1 MTTNLNETFAAVQV
15 ASRELALLNDD
26 IINQIL
32 NAVADAAIA
41 ETPFILAENKKDLAR
56 MDKNDPKYDRLKLT
70 KERLKG
76 IAADT
81 RNVATLPS
89 PLGKVLKESVR
100 PNGMRLTK
108 VSVPFG
114 VIGIIYEARPNVSF
128 DVFSLCLKS
137 GNACILKGGSD
148 ADCSNRAI
156 ISVIH
161 EVLKKFNINPHIV
174 ELLPADREAT
184 AALLN
189 AVGYVDLII
198 PRGSS
203 SLIHFVRENAKIPVI
218 ETGAGICHTYFDE
231 FGDVNKGAAIIH
243 NAKTR
248 RVSVCNAL
256 DCAIIHEKRL
266 IDLPMLCEKLKDS
279 HVIIYADAQ
288 AYQALKN
295 RYPAE
300 LLEHAKAES
309 FGTEF
314 LDYKMAVKTVKSFED
329 ALGHIQENSSKH
341 SECIVTENKERAAL
355 FTKIVDAAC
364 VYTNVSTAFTDGA
377 QFGLGAEIGI
387 STQNYMRAVRWDW
400 KRSPLTNGSSK
411 ETGKRE
417 EIETIPLS
425 LKSNKVLNET
435 N

>member
-41 ETPFILAENKKDLAR
+41 ETPFILAENEKDLAR

-70 KERLKG
+70 EERLKG

-256 DCAIIHEKRL
+256 DCSIIHEKRL
-266 IDLPMLCEKLKDS
+266 TDLPMLCEKLKDS

-288 AYQALKN
+288 AYQALEG

-341 SECIVTENKERAAL
+341 SECIVTENGERAAL
-355 FTKIVDAAC
+355 FTRIVDAAC

-387 STQNYMRAVRWDW
+387 STQKLHARGPMG
-400 KRSPLTNGSSK
+400 L
-411 ETGKRE
+411 E
-417 EIETIPLS
+417 EITSYKWVIEGDGQTRR
-425 LKSNKVLNET
+425 N
-435 N
+435 

>member
-15 ASRELALLNDD
+15 ASRELALLNDNV
-26 IINQIL
+26 INQIL

-41 ETPFILAENKKDLAR
+41 ETPFILAENEKDLAR

-70 KERLKG
+70 EERLKG

-161 EVLKKFNINPHIV
+161 EVLRKFNINPHIV

-266 IDLPMLCEKLKDS
+266 TDLPMLCEKLKDS

-288 AYQALKN
+288 AYQALEG
-295 RYPAE
+295 RYPTE

-387 STQNYMRAVRWDW
+387 STQKLHARGPMG
-400 KRSPLTNGSSK
+400 L
-411 ETGKRE
+411 E
-417 EIETIPLS
+417 EITSYKWVIEGDGQTRR
-425 LKSNKVLNET
+425 N
-435 N
+435 

>member
-26 IINQIL
+26 VINQIL

-41 ETPFILAENKKDLAR
+41 ETPFILAENEKDLAR

-70 KERLKG
+70 EERLKG

-161 EVLKKFNINPHIV
+161 EVLRKFNINPHIV

-256 DCAIIHEKRL
+256 DCTIIHEKRL
-266 IDLPMLCEKLKDS
+266 TDLPMLCEKLKDS
-279 HVIIYADAQ
+279 HVTIYADAQ
-288 AYQALKN
+288 AYQALEG

-341 SECIVTENKERAAL
+341 SECIVTESKERAAL

-387 STQNYMRAVRWDW
+387 STQKLHARGPMG
-400 KRSPLTNGSSK
+400 L
-411 ETGKRE
+411 E
-417 EIETIPLS
+417 EITSYKWVIEGDGQTRR
-425 LKSNKVLNET
+425 N
-435 N
+435 

>member
-41 ETPFILAENKKDLAR
+41 ETPFILSENEKDLAR

-70 KERLKG
+70 EERLKG

-114 VIGIIYEARPNVSF
+114 GIGIIYEARPNVSF

-256 DCAIIHEKRL
+256 DCSIIHEKRL
-266 IDLPMLCEKLKDS
+266 TDLPMLCEKLKDS

-288 AYQALKN
+288 AYQALEG

-341 SECIVTENKERAAL
+341 SECIVTENGERAAL
-355 FTKIVDAAC
+355 FTRIVDAAC

-387 STQNYMRAVRWDW
+387 STQKLHARGPMG
-400 KRSPLTNGSSK
+400 L
-411 ETGKRE
+411 E
-417 EIETIPLS
+417 EITSYKWVIEGDGQTRR
-425 LKSNKVLNET
+425 N
-435 N
+435 

>member
-15 ASRELALLNDD
+15 ASRELALLNDNV
-26 IINQIL
+26 INQIL

-41 ETPFILAENKKDLAR
+41 ETPFILAENEKDLAR

-70 KERLKG
+70 EERLKG

-256 DCAIIHEKRL
+256 DCSIIHEKRL
-266 IDLPMLCEKLKDS
+266 TDLPMLCEKLKDS

-288 AYQALKN
+288 AYQALEG

-387 STQNYMRAVRWDW
+387 STQKLHARGPVSYTH
-400 KRSPLTNGSSK
+400 LTL
-411 ETGKRE
+411 
-417 EIETIPLS
+417 P
-425 LKSNKVLNET
+425 T
-435 N
+435 NRLV

>member
-41 ETPFILAENKKDLAR
+41 ETPFILAENEKDLAR

-70 KERLKG
+70 EERLKG

-161 EVLKKFNINPHIV
+161 EVLRKFNINPHIV

-256 DCAIIHEKRL
+256 DCTSIHEKRL
-266 IDLPMLCEKLKDS
+266 TDLPMLCEKLKDS

-288 AYQALKN
+288 AYQALEG

-387 STQNYMRAVRWDW
+387 STQKLHARGPMG
-400 KRSPLTNGSSK
+400 L
-411 ETGKRE
+411 E
-417 EIETIPLS
+417 EITSYKWVIEGDGQTRR
-425 LKSNKVLNET
+425 N
-435 N
+435 

>member
-70 KERLKG
+70 EERLKG

-256 DCAIIHEKRL
+256 DCTIIHEKRL
-266 IDLPMLCEKLKDS
+266 TDLPMLCEKLKDS

-341 SECIVTENKERAAL
+341 SECIVTESKERAAL

-387 STQNYMRAVRWDW
+387 STQKLHARGPMG
-400 KRSPLTNGSSK
+400 L
-411 ETGKRE
+411 E
-417 EIETIPLS
+417 EITSYKWVIEGDGQTRR
-425 LKSNKVLNET
+425 N
-435 N
+435 